1 MSKLKVKIEL
11 GKSYR
16 GLVNGAIFKVVKE
29 VENKY
34 QRGKYFL
41 VEFPSQ
47 PDKPEWQRTYGE
59 SFLQHLLI
67 EPMD

>member
-1 MSKLKVKIEL
+1 MFTNIQI

-29 VENKY
+29 VEDKLR
-34 QRGKYFL
+34 RGKYFL

-47 PDKPEWQRTYGE
+47 PDKPEWARIYGE

-67 EPMD
+67 EPID

>member
-1 MSKLKVKIEL
+1 MAKPKVRIEI

-29 VENKY
+29 VEDKLR
-34 QRGKYFL
+34 RGKYFL

-47 PDKPEWQRTYGE
+47 PDKPEWARTYSE

-67 EPMD
+67 EPID

>member
-1 MSKLKVKIEL
+1 MFTDIQI

-16 GLVNGAIFKVVKE
+16 GLVNGVIFKVVKE
-29 VENKY
+29 VKEKLRLE
-34 QRGKYFL
+34 RGKYFL

-47 PDKPEWQRTYGE
+47 PDKPEWKRTYGE

-67 EPMD
+67 EPID

>member
-1 MSKLKVKIEL
+1 MFTNIQI

-29 VENKY
+29 VE
-34 QRGKYFL
+34 
-41 VEFPSQ
+41 
-47 PDKPEWQRTYGE
+47 DKPEWKRTYGE

-67 EPMD
+67 EPID

>member
-1 MSKLKVKIEL
+1 MSKPKVKIEL
-11 GKSYR
+11 GKSYK

-34 QRGKYFL
+34 QRGNYFL
-41 VEFPSQ
+41 VEFPNQ
-47 PDKPEWQRTYGE
+47 LDKPEWERTYSE

-67 EPMD
+67 EPID